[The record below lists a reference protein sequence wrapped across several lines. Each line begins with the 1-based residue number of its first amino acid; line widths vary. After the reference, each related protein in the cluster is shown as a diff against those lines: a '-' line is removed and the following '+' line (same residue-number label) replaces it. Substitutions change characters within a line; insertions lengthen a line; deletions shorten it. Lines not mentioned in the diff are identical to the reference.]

1 MYSQLLHPRNPALQ
15 NKWDGDIQRAFFKC
29 TKWQLEE
36 TLDPINC
43 PYHYYCSSDYAGDY
57 PPWIDSMVM
66 VFTMASFLATVI
78 LTVLE
83 MMGGRKPTRLTRL
96 SQSRRY
102 FLPSGPIF
110 LPVILIIMAKGYRIN
125 SVFPTSH
132 NGPAILQL
140 VRMSALAFATETE
153 SDIKYVF
160 LEASTVSGILHTALY
175 LDSIILPYY
184 TGLDALVSSR
194 FSGECLTCV
203 CRQQVLV
210 VGGRLL
216 FYRGWSVTTA
226 LVTGTLI
233 FRIFTRLATEGK
245 NRIMLMKFTMEAL
258 SWTLMTLECA
268 YLLIISPPERTWTKA
283 ACFAGVC
290 VLLCLQFLRRV
301 TTSIVAF
308 YNGNQ
313 ENAVRW

>member
-1 MYSQLLHPRNPALQ
+1 MISTNNRHFLPRSSRTKLTNSEKTSQQEAKFRLFSFAL
-15 NKWDGDIQRAFFKC
+15 
-29 TKWQLEE
+29 
-36 TLDPINC
+36 
-43 PYHYYCSSDYAGDY
+43 CSELNEVQSSNYAGDY
-57 PPWIDSMVM
+57 PAWIDNMVM
-66 VFTMASFLATVI
+66 VFTTASFLATVI
-78 LTVLE
+78 LMVVE
-83 MMGGRKPTRLTRL
+83 MMGGRKPTRLSRL

-102 FLPSGPIF
+102 FLPSGPIS
-110 LPVILIIMAKGYRIN
+110 LPVILVIMAKGYRIN
-125 SVFPTSH
+125 TVFPMSY

-210 VGGRLL
+210 VGGRLI

-226 LVTGTLI
+226 MVAGTMI
-233 FRIFTRLATEGK
+233 FRIFSRLATEGK
-245 NRIMLMKFTMEAL
+245 ARIMFMKFTMEAL
-258 SWTLMTLECA
+258 SWILITLECV
-268 YLLIISPPERTWTKA
+268 YLLIISPPERTWTRA
-283 ACFAGVC
+283 ACFGGVY
-290 VLLCLQFLRRV
+290 VLLCLQLLRRF
-301 TTSIVAF
+301 TTSIVAY
-308 YNGNQ
+308 YNGNLD
-313 ENAVRW
+313 NAVRW